1 MADPT
6 LRFYDP
12 ESGKVT
18 TIPVWELS
26 DSMIAANIRGIEGTV
41 FIDKRHRTLGE
52 VRQADLAPELV
63 ERIRNTATRHREL
76 FLATIEKL
84 ATAVALRDDC
94 TGDHSQR
101 VTVFAILLGQQL
113 HLSAEDL
120 ELIRVG
126 TPLHDI
132 GKIGIEDAILR
143 KPGKLTPAE
152 FEVMK
157 THTTLGTKFIEP
169 IPDLRPALP
178 IVRSHHERWDGHG
191 YPDGL
196 KGEDI
201 PRLARIVAVADA
213 FDAMVFD
220 TPYRQGR
227 PVEIAFAEIERQQGA
242 QFAPEVVAALFQIR
256 AKVAEEM
263 HRFEKK

>member
-1 MADPT
+1 MTKPREGLLFTIET
-6 LRFYDP
+6 LAL
-12 ESGKVT
+12 K
-18 TIPVWELS
+18 
-26 DSMIAANIRGIEGTV
+26 
-41 FIDKRHRTLGE
+41 
-52 VRQADLAPELV
+52 
-63 ERIRNTATRHREL
+63 ERAL
-76 FLATIEKL
+76 FLSTIEKL
-84 ATAVALRDDC
+84 AGAIELRDAC
-94 TGDHSQR
+94 TGYHSQR

-120 ELIRVG
+120 ELIRVA

-132 GKIGIEDAILR
+132 GKIGIDDAILR

-157 THTTLGTKFIEP
+157 THTTKGAEVLAP

-201 PRLARIVAVADA
+201 PRLARIVAVANA

-220 TPYRQGR
+220 TPYRRGQ
-227 PVEIAFAEIERQQGA
+227 PVDVALAEIEAQQGR
-242 QFAPEVVAALFQIR
+242 QFDPDVVTAFLQVR
-256 AKVAEEM
+256 DKVVEEM
-263 HRFEKK
+263 GPLLASAGVAKAERGSAADRPRE

>member
-1 MADPT
+1 MT
-6 LRFYDP
+6 
-12 ESGKVT
+12 
-18 TIPVWELS
+18 
-26 DSMIAANIRGIEGTV
+26 
-41 FIDKRHRTLGE
+41 KR
-52 VRQADLAPELV
+52 
-63 ERIRNTATRHREL
+63 REL

-84 ATAVALRDDC
+84 ASAVALRDTY

-101 VTVFAILLGQQL
+101 VTLFALLLGQQM

-120 ELIRVG
+120 ELIRVA

-132 GKIGIEDAILR
+132 GKIGIDDAILR

-157 THTTLGTKFIEP
+157 THTTKGAEVLEP

-196 KGEDI
+196 QGEDI
-201 PRLARIVAVADA
+201 PRLARIVALANA

-220 TPYRQGR
+220 TPYRRGL
-227 PVEIAFAEIERQQGA
+227 PVEIALTEIEREQGR
-242 QFAPEVVAALFQIR
+242 QFDPEVVTAFLR
-256 AKVAEEM
+256 VRDKVAEEM
-263 HRFEKK
+263 VRFQQEKR

>member
-1 MADPT
+1 MT
-6 LRFYDP
+6 
-12 ESGKVT
+12 K
-18 TIPVWELS
+18 
-26 DSMIAANIRGIEGTV
+26 
-41 FIDKRHRTLGE
+41 
-52 VRQADLAPELV
+52 Q
-63 ERIRNTATRHREL
+63 REL
-76 FLATIEKL
+76 FLSTIEIL
-84 ATAVALRDDC
+84 ATSVALRDTH

-101 VTVFAILLGQQL
+101 VTRFAILLGQQL

-120 ELIRVG
+120 EWIRVA

-143 KPGKLTPAE
+143 KPGKLTAAE

-157 THTTLGTKFIEP
+157 THPTLGAKIIER
-169 IPDLRPALP
+169 IPDLHQALP

-220 TPYRQGR
+220 TPYRRGQ
-227 PVEIAFAEIERQQGA
+227 PVEIAFAEIEKHQGG
-242 QFAPEVVAALFQIR
+242 QFDPDVVTAFLQVR
-256 AKVAEEM
+256 DKVVEEM
-263 HRFEKK
+263 DRFEYKR